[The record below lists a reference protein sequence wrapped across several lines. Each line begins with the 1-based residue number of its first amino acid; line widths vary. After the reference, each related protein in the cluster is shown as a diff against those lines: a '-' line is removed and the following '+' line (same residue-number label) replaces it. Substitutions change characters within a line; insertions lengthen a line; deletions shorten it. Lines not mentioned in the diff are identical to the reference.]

1 MLKTAWFQKTIFLLF
16 LLVISL
22 SSSAQTSDVD
32 MADLM
37 RENGKIYVVIT
48 VLSVILA
55 GFIINLILVDRRLRK
70 LEKQSGK

>member
-1 MLKTAWFQKTIFLLF
+1 MLKKAWFPKTILLLF
-16 LLVISL
+16 LVEASIAA
-22 SSSAQTSDVD
+22 SAQTSDVD

>member
-1 MLKTAWFQKTIFLLF
+1 MLKTAWFPKIIFLFF
-16 LLVISL
+16 LIVTSL
-22 SSSAQTSDVD
+22 AASAQTSDVD

-37 RENGKIYVVIT
+37 RENGKIYVVIS

-55 GFIINLILVDRRLRK
+55 GFIINLILVDRRLKK

>member
-1 MLKTAWFQKTIFLLF
+1 MLKTARFLKIIFLFF
-16 LLVISL
+16 LIVTSL
-22 SSSAQTSDVD
+22 AASAQTSDVD

-37 RENGKIYVVIT
+37 RENGKIYVVIS

-55 GFIINLILVDRRLRK
+55 GFIINLILVDRRLKK

>member
-1 MLKTAWFQKTIFLLF
+1 MLKTARFIKIIFLFF
-16 LLVISL
+16 LIVTSL
-22 SSSAQTSDVD
+22 AASAQTSDVD

-37 RENGKIYVVIT
+37 RENGKIYVVIS

-55 GFIINLILVDRRLRK
+55 GFIINLILVDRRLKK

>member
-1 MLKTAWFQKTIFLLF
+1 MLKKAWFPKTILLLF
-16 LLVISL
+16 LVVISL

>member
-1 MLKTAWFQKTIFLLF
+1 MLKTARFLKIIFLFF
-16 LLVISL
+16 LIVTSL
-22 SSSAQTSDVD
+22 AASAQTSDVD

-37 RENGKIYVVIT
+37 RENGKMYVVIS

-55 GFIINLILVDRRLRK
+55 GFIINLILVDRRLKK

>member
-1 MLKTAWFQKTIFLLF
+1 MLKTAWFLKTIFLLF

-55 GFIINLILVDRRLRK
+55 GCIINLILVDRRLRK

>member
-1 MLKTAWFQKTIFLLF
+1 MLKTVRFLKIIFLFF
-16 LLVISL
+16 LIVTSL
-22 SSSAQTSDVD
+22 AASAQTSDVD

-37 RENGKIYVVIT
+37 RENGKIYVVIS

-55 GFIINLILVDRRLRK
+55 GFIINLILVDRRLKK

>member
-1 MLKTAWFQKTIFLLF
+1 MLKKAWFPKTILLLF
-16 LLVISL
+16 LVVASIAA
-22 SSSAQTSDVD
+22 SAQTSDVD